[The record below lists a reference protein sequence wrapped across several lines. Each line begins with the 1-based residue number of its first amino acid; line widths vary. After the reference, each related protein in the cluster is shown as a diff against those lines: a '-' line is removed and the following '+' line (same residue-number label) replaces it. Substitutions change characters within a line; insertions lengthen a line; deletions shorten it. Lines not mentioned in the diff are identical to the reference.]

1 MKNKSILL
9 ITFFTTVIL
18 ILLLGCDEKV
28 KMELSEDVY
37 SNEQMTTRLS
47 ENPKWDYPVKP
58 GTEKWK

>member
-9 ITFFTTVIL
+9 ITLFTTVIL
-18 ILLLGCDEKV
+18 KLLLGCDEKV

-47 ENPKWDYPVKP
+47 ENPK
-58 GTEKWK
+58 